1 MLKCLGD
8 DKLFSLSKNNLLQRC
23 KGMTFET
30 WIAYLFASLIISIIP
45 GPSVFTVL
53 AQSISYGAK

>member
-1 MLKCLGD
+1 
-8 DKLFSLSKNNLLQRC
+8 
-23 KGMTFET
+23 MTFET

-53 AQSISYGAK
+53 AQSISYGAKHAFLCIFGDLPPP